1 MRSAAGT
8 GTTGGQAVGSAAAT
22 ISGPPP
28 PPPPGASS
36 NQQAVVAQAMAAQ
49 TNRGAASL
57 TAFSPVAYATA
68 ATYLKQQQHQQQHQH
83 QQHQRHLGVG
93 QMRKGI
99 GSWKPGGG
107 RGRGSPNVGG
117 MKDSSTFFCETCRVN
132 CTGYLVRDRSR
143 EKGARFFYLLLKT
156 WKLHL
161 DGQKHKKKLAQQSK
175 TGTPTHQS
183 SANELRCDL
192 CDLSMTGIHAFNAHI
207 KGSKHMKVRTDR
219 VFREARRFF
228 PPRR

>member
-143 EKGARFFYLLLKT
+143 EKGARFFLSSFEDVEIALGRAET
-156 WKLHL
+156 QEEVGSAVENGNT
-161 DGQKHKKKLAQQSK
+161 DASVFGER
-175 TGTPTHQS
+175 TPMRSVRSVHDWYSRFQCSHQ
-183 SANELRCDL
+183 
-192 CDLSMTGIHAFNAHI
+192 GFQAHE
-207 KGSKHMKVRTDR
+207 G
-219 VFREARRFF
+219 EN
-228 PPRR
+228 